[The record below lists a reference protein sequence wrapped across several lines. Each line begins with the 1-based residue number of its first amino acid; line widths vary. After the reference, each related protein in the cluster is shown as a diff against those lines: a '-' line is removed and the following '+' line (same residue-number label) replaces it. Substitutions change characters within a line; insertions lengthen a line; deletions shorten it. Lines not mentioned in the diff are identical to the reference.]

1 MVDSIQAAQ
10 NGSRVIVV
18 DDNRLIRELARD
30 ALEELVDV
38 EMCSSGAE
46 ALEALNRQP
55 AALVISD
62 LEMPGINGIQL
73 LEQIRREHPG
83 TEFVVLTANASVETA
98 VSAMR
103 MGAADYLLKP
113 VRAEELR
120 QVVDRVISQRKLIA
134 ENDRLRGMLDIVE
147 SCRALTRCLD
157 SGEVYA
163 VALDLC
169 LHSVERSRGLS
180 LFRRTAVPSSDG
192 VVFRGFQEGQSQQL
206 REDLVTKKS
215 FDLETV
221 GSLGIVPNGPMVEVL
236 TKLGV
241 HDGCVLAVPLSG
253 GGDEAG
259 VLWILE
265 DDPAK
270 PITQEEIERISII
283 AGHAD
288 IALHNAERYSHAKER
303 AFIDDVTEVYN
314 ARYLQQALEHEI
326 QRAERYGTELS
337 VLFLDLDR
345 FKLVNDQ
352 HGHLVGSQVLRRL
365 SEVLGEC
372 IRQVDTLARYGGDEF
387 VVLLTRTDMAGA
399 GRVAEAIRAGIE
411 GVGRRLGHPAGFVTA
426 SIGLAEFDPGDPD
439 TGDLLATADRA
450 LYFAK
455 SKGRNVVADNPADQ
469 TNTETVNIEAGQT

>member
-1 MVDSIQAAQ
+1 MVNSIQAIQ
-10 NGSRVIVV
+10 DRSRVVIV

-30 ALEELVDV
+30 ALDSLVDV
-38 EMCSSGAE
+38 ETCPSGAE
-46 ALEALNRQP
+46 ALEALNRKP

-98 VSAMR
+98 VGALR

-113 VRAEELR
+113 VREEELR
-120 QVVDRVISQRKLIA
+120 QVVDRVISRRRLIA
-134 ENDRLRGMLDIVE
+134 ENDRLRDMLDIVE

-169 LHSVERSRGLS
+169 LHSLQRARGLS
-180 LFRRTAVPSSDG
+180 LFLRTSIPNSDG
-192 VVFRGFQEGQSQQL
+192 VVFRGFQEAQARDL
-206 REDLVTKKS
+206 RNELVTKKS

-221 GSLGIVPNGPMVEVL
+221 GPLAVVPNGPMVEVL
-236 TKLGV
+236 AKAGA
-241 HDGCVLAVPLSG
+241 HDGSVLAVPLSG
-253 GGDEAG
+253 GGEEAG

-270 PITQEEIERISII
+270 PITQAEIERVSII
-283 AGHAD
+283 AGHAE

-345 FKLVNDQ
+345 FKLVNDR

-365 SEVLGEC
+365 SEVLGPC
-372 IRQVDTLARYGGDEF
+372 VRQVDTLARYGGDEF
-387 VVLLTRTDMAGA
+387 TIVLVDTSHEAGMA
-399 GRVAEAIRAGIE
+399 VAERIRHTVREALFE
-411 GVGRRLGHPAGFVTA
+411 GGRDRP
-426 SIGLAEFDPGDPD
+426 IGLSISVGVATYPQHGRDREA
-439 TGDLLATADRA
+439 LLDASDKAMYR
-450 LYFAK
+450 AK
-455 SKGRNVVADNPADQ
+455 SRGRNRVCSASDL
-469 TNTETVNIEAGQT
+469 EA